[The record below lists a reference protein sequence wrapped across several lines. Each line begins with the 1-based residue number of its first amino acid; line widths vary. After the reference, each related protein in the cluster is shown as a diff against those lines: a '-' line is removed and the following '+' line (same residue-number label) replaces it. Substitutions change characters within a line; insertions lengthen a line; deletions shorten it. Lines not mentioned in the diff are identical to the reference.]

1 MLLMIKNK
9 VYSMNDNIQ
18 LIKGDC
24 LVAMKDIPDASIDL
38 ICTDPPYRV
47 TPKGCAGTMS
57 GYWTNERTNKG
68 KIFENNDI
76 EIEDYIHELYR
87 VLKDKT
93 HCYIM
98 CNQVNL
104 PHFLQVISDSK
115 FKYVKCLIWDKG
127 NKICGRFYMN
137 CFEYIIM
144 LRKGGERPIND
155 CGTPDILSIPN
166 KKTKGVDGKNIHD
179 SEKPIALMQILIQNS
194 SNEGDIVLDPFMGS
208 GITGLAAIKCNR
220 NFIGIELNEEY
231 YNIAKQRIEN
241 EINNPKLF

>member
-1 MLLMIKNK
+1 MIN
-9 VYSMNDNIQ
+9 
-18 LIKGDC
+18 LIHGDC

-38 ICTDPPYRV
+38 ICTDPPYKLTSR
-47 TPKGCAGTMS
+47 GSGGTMS
-57 GYWTNERTNKG
+57 GYWTNELTKKG

-87 VLKDKT
+87 VLKDKP

-208 GITGLAAIKCNR
+208 GTTGLAAIKCNR
-220 NFIGIELNEEY
+220 KFIGIELDEKY
-231 YNIAKQRIEN
+231 YQTSQQRIASYERN
-241 EINNPKLF
+241 KTLQRGLFD

>member
-1 MLLMIKNK
+1 MIN
-9 VYSMNDNIQ
+9 
-18 LIKGDC
+18 LIHGDC

-38 ICTDPPYRV
+38 VCTDPPYKLTSR
-47 TPKGCAGTMS
+47 GGSGTMG
-57 GYWTNERTNKG
+57 GYWTNEQTRKG

-104 PHFLQVISDSK
+104 PHFLQVISESQ
-115 FKYVKCLIWDKG
+115 FKYIKCLIWDKG

-179 SEKPIALMQILIQNS
+179 SEKPVALMQTLIQNS
-194 SNEGDIVLDPFMGS
+194 SNEGDIVLDLFMGS
-208 GITGLAAIKCNR
+208 GTTGIAAIKCNR
-220 NFIGIELNEEY
+220 NFIGIELDEKY
-231 YNIAKQRIEN
+231 YQTSQQRIASYERN
-241 EINNPKLF
+241 KTIQRGLFD

>member
-1 MLLMIKNK
+1 MRTT
-9 VYSMNDNIQ
+9 
-18 LIKGDC
+18 LIHGDC

-38 ICTDPPYRV
+38 VCTDPPYRV
-47 TPKGCAGTMS
+47 TQRGSGGTMS
-57 GYWTNERTNKG
+57 GYWTNELTNKG

-104 PHFLQVISDSK
+104 PHFLQVISESK
-115 FKYVKCLIWDKG
+115 FKYIKCLIWDKG

-179 SEKPIALMQILIQNS
+179 SEKPVALMQTLIQNS
-194 SNEGDIVLDPFMGS
+194 SNEGDIVLDLFMGS
-208 GITGLAAIKCNR
+208 GTTGIAAIKCNR
-220 NFIGIELNEEY
+220 NFIGIELDEKY
-231 YNIAKQRIEN
+231 YQTSQQRIASYERN
-241 EINNPKLF
+241 KTIQRGLFD

>member
-1 MLLMIKNK
+1 MHTT
-9 VYSMNDNIQ
+9 
-18 LIKGDC
+18 LIHGDC

-38 ICTDPPYRV
+38 ICTDPPYKLTSR
-47 TPKGCAGTMS
+47 GGSGTMS
-57 GYWTNERTNKG
+57 GYWTNELTKKG

-76 EIEDYIHELYR
+76 DIKDYIHELYR

-104 PHFLQVISDSK
+104 PHFLQVISESQ
-115 FKYVKCLIWDKG
+115 FKYIKCLIWDKG

-179 SEKPIALMQILIQNS
+179 SEKPVALMQILIQNS
-194 SNEGDIVLDPFMGS
+194 SNEGDVVLDMFMGS
-208 GITGLAAIKCNR
+208 GTTGLAAIKLNR
-220 NFIGIELNEEY
+220 DFIGIELNEEY
-231 YNIAKQRIEN
+231 FKIAQQRIAN
-241 EINNPKLF
+241 TQPRLL

>member
-1 MLLMIKNK
+1 MNIMSEIK
-9 VYSMNDNIQ
+9 

-24 LVAMKDIPDASIDL
+24 LIEMKNIPDESIDL

-76 EIEDYIHELYR
+76 DIQDYIHELYR
-87 VLKDKT
+87 VLKEKT

-104 PHFLQVISDSK
+104 PLFLQVISESK
-115 FKYVKCLIWDKG
+115 FKFIKCLIWDKG

-144 LRKGGERPIND
+144 LRKGGERPINN
-155 CGTPDILSIPN
+155 CGTPDILSVPN
-166 KKTKGVDGKNIHD
+166 KKTKSSNGKNIHD

-194 SNEGDIVLDPFMGS
+194 SNEGDIVLDLFMGS
-208 GITGLAAIKCNR
+208 GTTGLAAIKSNR
-220 NFIGIELNEEY
+220 DFIGIELDEEY
-231 YNIAKQRIEN
+231 FAIAEKRIKEARQQLT
-241 EINNPKLF
+241 LF

>member
-1 MLLMIKNK
+1 MIN
-9 VYSMNDNIQ
+9 
-18 LIKGDC
+18 LIHGDC

-38 ICTDPPYRV
+38 VCTDPPYKLTSR
-47 TPKGCAGTMS
+47 GGSGTMG
-57 GYWTNERTNKG
+57 GYWTNEQTRKG

-104 PHFLQVISDSK
+104 PHFLQVISESQ
-115 FKYVKCLIWDKG
+115 FKYIKCLIWDKG

-179 SEKPIALMQILIQNS
+179 SEKPVALMQTLIQNS
-194 SNEGDIVLDPFMGS
+194 SNEGDTVLDCFMGS
-208 GITGLAAIKCNR
+208 GTTGLAAIKCNR
-220 NFIGIELNEEY
+220 NFIGIELDEKY
-231 YNIAKQRIEN
+231 YQTSQQRIASYERN
-241 EINNPKLF
+241 KTIQRGLFD